1 MIYGV
6 FSDVHSN
13 YEALKA
19 VLYYFRSRRIKSY
32 ICCGDLVGYGPE
44 PDKCIEAVAELP
56 NLRCVSGNHD
66 LGVVGELP
74 LKWFNS
80 TARCVIESTA
90 AEISDKS
97 RKVIEK
103 LPNTIE
109 NGEFT
114 LVHGSPKSPAEE
126 YLLTGEQFLE
136 NADRWMVSP
145 CFIGHSHIGI
155 SFSQKGVRFPTIR
168 FLEPG
173 QKLVFE
179 PETRYMINPGSVGQP
194 RDRDP
199 RASCGIYNS
208 SKGSFEIVRLDYP
221 VLKTQELMRN
231 KGLPPMLIDRLS
243 FGW

>member
-13 YEALKA
+13 YEALKV
-19 VLYYFRSRRIKSY
+19 VLYYFRSHRVSSY
-32 ICCGDLVGYGPE
+32 ICCGDLVGYGPQPNE
-44 PDKCIEAVAELP
+44 CIDAVAGLP
-56 NLRCVSGNHD
+56 DLRCVSGNHD

-80 TARCVIESTA
+80 AARCVIESTA
-90 AEISDKS
+90 KEISAKS
-97 RKVIEK
+97 REYLDK
-103 LPNTIE
+103 LPKMVEEGN
-109 NGEFT
+109 FT

-136 NADRWMVSP
+136 NTDRWRVSP

-155 SFSQKGVRFPTIR
+155 AFTQKGVRFPVIR
-168 FLEPG
+168 FLEPE

-179 PETRYMINPGSVGQP
+179 PETRYMINPGAVGQP
-194 RDRDP
+194 RDRNP
-199 RASCGIYNS
+199 KASCGIYD
-208 SKGSFEIVRLDYP
+208 SKRGSFELARLDYP
-221 VLKTQELMRN
+221 VLKTQELMRE
-231 KGLPPMLIDRLS
+231 KGLPQMLIDRLS